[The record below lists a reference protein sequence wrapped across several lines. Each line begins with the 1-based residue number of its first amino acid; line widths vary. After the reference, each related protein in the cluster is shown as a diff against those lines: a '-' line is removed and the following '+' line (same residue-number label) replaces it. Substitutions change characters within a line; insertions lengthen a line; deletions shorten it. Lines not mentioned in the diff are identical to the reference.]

1 MKLTGQLIVYW
12 KSPVN
17 VHESPTNEPP
27 ALIFAAIV
35 FPALFAEIAFNVTSS
50 GATMQVYE
58 ALSLEANVVGMW
70 YPVYFP
76 PPPDSDEELIRY

>member
-1 MKLTGQLIVYW
+1 MMKLIGQLIVYW

-17 VHESPTNEPP
+17 VHESATNEPP

-35 FPALFAEIAFNVTSS
+35 FPALIAEIAFSVTSS

-70 YPVYFP
+70 
-76 PPPDSDEELIRY
+76 